1 MYLKNKSIVI
11 IFFTIFSIV
20 GLSVVFYL
28 LKTSKDTQIKQSKQL
43 LLQESVA
50 HYKTIKDLEIW
61 HNKLGGVFKKT
72 NDKDEY
78 NFNIV
83 SLKPKN
89 SENQAFGF
97 NKKGLE
103 FFEKNNAE
111 NIFYEFSDNNKDF
124 AFIGVLKTEE
134 KCIQCHSNFKVG
146 EVRGGI
152 QVSVPLSNY
161 ESSIDTIFEQFNIF
175 YTLVF
180 LFFSVALAVIYYF
193 ITVIFAEK
201 EKIQQLNISLE
212 QKVLAR
218 TKEIEKHYEREHF
231 LKKLLETIS
240 ELNENLILSYSLSS
254 IIEGSLNTLHNHA
267 DYKIIIFG
275 YYENGIFYIRYVLGD
290 KYELLKKR
298 DYTLEELKNNEIL
311 KSTYDAIITRQKSI
325 NKNLNVILENK
336 YTRKDDYDI
345 KESISFPLI
354 EVQNLDKELSI
365 ISFYIDRENGF
376 DFEEVSILE
385 TLSRDIIMAV
395 SAYKQRIFSEKL
407 QKEQL
412 VNYEET
418 ILAFVDMIE
427 QRDAYTAGHTIRV
440 AQYAR
445 KIAEHLNIDEEMIS
459 KIEKAAILHDI
470 GKIATPDTI
479 LLKPGKLSLL
489 EYNLI
494 KNHVDAGY
502 KMLSKVK
509 MYSELAEIMKYHHEH
524 YDGTG
529 YPYGYKG
536 DEVPFP
542 SQILVVA
549 DAFDAMTTNRIYKP
563 RLSTDDAISELI
575 KNSGTQFNPDIID
588 SAKVCLRDITIE
600 QTSQL
605 PKSDLEKQ
613 RFSYFFNDNLTGI
626 YNEAY
631 LNLVINQIETIKY
644 VTIIKLH
651 NFNDFNKKYS
661 WKQGND
667 VLVYIVDELKNHF
680 PHSKIFRFEG
690 DDFLILSDE
699 YIKLDLNKLSL
710 FKFDEDN
717 IIEMQLDEFIINNKE
732 EIYKLYE
739 YIEK

>member
-72 NDKDEY
+72 NDKDQY

-89 SENQAFGF
+89 LENQAFGF

>member
-72 NDKDEY
+72 NDKDQY

-89 SENQAFGF
+89 LENQAFGF

-275 YYENGIFYIRYVLGD
+275 Y
-290 KYELLKKR
+290 
-298 DYTLEELKNNEIL
+298 
-311 KSTYDAIITRQKSI
+311 
-325 NKNLNVILENK
+325 
-336 YTRKDDYDI
+336 
-345 KESISFPLI
+345 
-354 EVQNLDKELSI
+354 
-365 ISFYIDRENGF
+365 
-376 DFEEVSILE
+376 
-385 TLSRDIIMAV
+385 
-395 SAYKQRIFSEKL
+395 
-407 QKEQL
+407 
-412 VNYEET
+412 
-418 ILAFVDMIE
+418 
-427 QRDAYTAGHTIRV
+427 
-440 AQYAR
+440 
-445 KIAEHLNIDEEMIS
+445 
-459 KIEKAAILHDI
+459 
-470 GKIATPDTI
+470 
-479 LLKPGKLSLL
+479 
-489 EYNLI
+489 
-494 KNHVDAGY
+494 
-502 KMLSKVK
+502 
-509 MYSELAEIMKYHHEH
+509 
-524 YDGTG
+524 
-529 YPYGYKG
+529 
-536 DEVPFP
+536 
-542 SQILVVA
+542 
-549 DAFDAMTTNRIYKP
+549 
-563 RLSTDDAISELI
+563 
-575 KNSGTQFNPDIID
+575 
-588 SAKVCLRDITIE
+588 
-600 QTSQL
+600 
-605 PKSDLEKQ
+605 
-613 RFSYFFNDNLTGI
+613 
-626 YNEAY
+626 
-631 LNLVINQIETIKY
+631 
-644 VTIIKLH
+644 
-651 NFNDFNKKYS
+651 
-661 WKQGND
+661 
-667 VLVYIVDELKNHF
+667 
-680 PHSKIFRFEG
+680 
-690 DDFLILSDE
+690 
-699 YIKLDLNKLSL
+699 
-710 FKFDEDN
+710 
-717 IIEMQLDEFIINNKE
+717 
-732 EIYKLYE
+732 
-739 YIEK
+739 

>member
-11 IFFTIFSIV
+11 MFFTIFSIV

-72 NDKDEY
+72 NDKDQY

-89 SENQAFGF
+89 LENQAFGF

>member
-11 IFFTIFSIV
+11 IFFTIFSII

-152 QVSVPLSNY
+152 QVSIPLTNY
-161 ESSIDTIFEQFNIF
+161 ENSIDTIIGQFNIF

-180 LFFSVALAVIYYF
+180 IFFAVALAVIYYF
-193 ITVIFAEK
+193 ISVIFSEK
-201 EKIQQLNISLE
+201 EKIEELNISLE
-212 QKVLAR
+212 QKVLRR
-218 TKEIEKHYEREHF
+218 TREIEKHYERELF

-240 ELNENLILSYSLSS
+240 ELNENLISSYSLSS
-254 IIEGSLNTLHNHA
+254 IIEDSLKTLLNHT

-275 YYENGIFYIRYVLGD
+275 YCEKNIFYIRYIFGD
-290 KYELLKKR
+290 KYNLLKKL
-298 DYTLEELKNNEIL
+298 DYTFEELKEIEIL
-311 KSTYDAIITRQKSI
+311 KSTYEAITTKHKSI
-325 NKNLNVILENK
+325 YKDLKVVIE
-336 YTRKDDYDI
+336 TTHARKDDYDI
-345 KESISFPLI
+345 KESISFPLF
-354 EVQNLDKELSI
+354 ETQDDKKGFNLL
-365 ISFYIDRENGF
+365 SFYTDRENGF

-395 SAYKQRIFSEKL
+395 SAYKQRQFTEKL
-407 QKEQL
+407 QKEQ
-412 VNYEET
+412 VSNYEET

-445 KIAEHLNIDEEMIS
+445 KIAEYLNIDEEMIS

-479 LLKPGKLSLL
+479 LLKPGKLNLL

-536 DEVPFP
+536 DQVPF
-542 SQILVVA
+542 SAQILVVA

-563 RLSTDDAISELI
+563 RLSTDDAINELI
-575 KNSGTQFNPDIID
+575 KNSGTQFNPDIVD
-588 SAKVCLRDITIE
+588 AAKVCLKNITIE

-613 RFSYFFNDNLTGI
+613 RFSYFFNDNLTGV

-631 LNLVINQIETIKY
+631 LNLVVNQIENLTY
-644 VTIIKLH
+644 VTIIKLQK
-651 NFNDFNKKYS
+651 FNNFNKKYS

-667 VLVYIVDELKNHF
+667 ILIYIANELKKHF
-680 PHSKIFRFEG
+680 QKNKIFRFEG
-690 DDFLILSDE
+690 DDFLILSNENIEFNVD
-699 YIKLDLNKLSL
+699 KLNLSE
-710 FKFDEDN
+710 FDKSN
-717 IIEMQLDEFIINNKE
+717 IIKIKSAKLVINNKE